1 MLNIRQA
8 QKEDLEKYLYWA
20 NDPLVREWSYNPNA
34 IRLSDHTAWFERKLQ
49 DPDCHLYV
57 FQKEQGECIGQV
69 RIEIEPDHEAVIG
82 ISSMPASGARDM
94 ACRCW
99 NRPWLLFAKHIPKS
113 ASMRILRPR
122 TKVLKCS
129 LKRPILV

>member
-34 IRLSDHTAWFERKLQ
+34 IRLYDHTAWFERKLQ

-82 ISSMPASGARDM
+82 ISIY
-94 ACRCW
+94 RCQLQGPGTW
-99 NRPWLLFAKHIPKS
+99 RADAGTGRGCFSPSTSQSPHQCVS
-113 ASMRILRPR
+113 
-122 TKVLKCS
+122 
-129 LKRPILV
+129 